1 MTNEPS
7 MFDKH
12 GIPID
17 GGNHICAMY
26 FGVRE
31 RDDVLGS
38 IACDQLEIKTSTE
51 HILSHDEFD
60 PQEIIEFWDDRV
72 STALTNGYPF
82 VRLTAEANWWMP
94 QLPGIDDP
102 FRYESELNRFTT
114 KHPQAVLCMYDL
126 SQYTESIVID
136 LLKTHPSVLLSGMR
150 IENPYYLTPDEFL
163 ADRSRGPAAS
173 DSVAGRRHSAG

>member
-1 MTNEPS
+1 

-60 PQEIIEFWDDRV
+60 PQEIIEFRD
-72 STALTNGYPF
+72 
-82 VRLTAEANWWMP
+82 E
-94 QLPGIDDP
+94 
-102 FRYESELNRFTT
+102 
-114 KHPQAVLCMYDL
+114 
-126 SQYTESIVID
+126 D
-136 LLKTHPSVLLSGMR
+136 LLKTHPLVKLSGMR
-150 IENPYYLTPDEFL
+150 IENPYYLTPREFL

-173 DSVAGRRHSAG
+173 D